1 MGKFAVRQTYENE
14 YRRTAGLI
22 GALVVWAI
30 SGLAI
35 GSAFHPIP
43 LASALLALGMQIR
56 NTLRDKGRLP
66 WTLALAAALAAAFW
80 ISPLPTDPA
89 APPPEPEKVDYVGF
103 AARLEQ
109 VDPTGL
115 TATLV
120 LEDPEMELFA
130 DGTLKLTRY
139 EKNGWF
145 EKGKWVEAQKL
156 YSGAKGSWK
165 EQEVTLPAD
174 GSPVTVEYDWTYA
187 YLELTPGW
195 YRAYIQVKEFMGQY
209 KETKSW
215 RVFGIPVQFE
225 IK

>member
-1 MGKFAVRQTYENE
+1 MMRLSKQKTDERSWKTILQLGAMAVC
-14 YRRTAGLI
+14 
-22 GALVVWAI
+22 AI

-35 GSAFHPIP
+35 GTAYHPLP
-43 LASALLALGMQIR
+43 LAAALLALGMQIR
-56 NTLRDKGRLP
+56 STLRDKGQLP
-66 WTLALAAALAAAFW
+66 RTLALAAVLAAAFW

-120 LEDPEMELFA
+120 LEDPKLELFA

-195 YRAYIQVKEFMGQY
+195 YRANVQVKEFMG
-209 KETKSW
+209 ETNGTKSW
-215 RVFGIPVQFE
+215 RVFSVPVQFE

>member
-1 MGKFAVRQTYENE
+1 MRISKQKTDEGSRKTILQLGVMAVY
-14 YRRTAGLI
+14 
-22 GALVVWAI
+22 AI

-35 GSAFHPIP
+35 GTAYHPLP
-43 LASALLALGMQIR
+43 LAAALLALGMQIR
-56 NTLRDKGRLP
+56 STLRDKGQLP
-66 WTLALAAALAAAFW
+66 RTLALAAVLAAAFW

-109 VDPTGL
+109 VEPTGL

-139 EKNGWF
+139 EKNGGF

-187 YLELTPGW
+187 YLELTAGW
-195 YRAYIQVKEFMGQY
+195 YRANIQVKEFMG
-209 KETKSW
+209 ETNGTKSW
-215 RVFGIPVQFE
+215 RVFSVPVQFE